1 MNLRTPTY
9 GHMNPKCRHMN
20 PKCGHMNWMP
30 HRVVII
36 GGGFAGL
43 TAARNLDQ
51 PGVDVTLIDRRNF
64 HLFQPL
70 LYQVATGALSPGEIS
85 APLRHVLSRQMN
97 TRVVLGEVTD
107 IHPSGNCVALSDGT
121 RFPYDTLVVATG
133 ATHHY
138 FGHPDWAQFA
148 PGLKSI
154 EDATEIRTRILM
166 AFERAETMP
175 AGMEREA
182 ELTFLIVGG
191 GPTGV
196 ELAGAIAEISR
207 DTLRRD
213 FRNID
218 PTAAKVYLVEGAPRL
233 LPGFPEDLST
243 RALRSLERLGV
254 QVLIGAMVTHIDSSG
269 VELGTNRI
277 PARTVLWAAGV
288 QASPLGKLLAERT
301 GAPLDAA
308 GRVEVDQ
315 WLCVPGHKT
324 ILVLGDLA
332 RIAQAGKL
340 VPGVAPAA
348 MQQGAYAAQVVL
360 ARASGRQPA
369 AFRYRNKGNLAT
381 IGRNRAVAELG
392 AFHFFG
398 YPAWL
403 LWLFI
408 HLLYIVSFENR
419 LLIAIQW
426 AFEYFTW
433 NRGARLITGQWHLPD
448 HPERTPK
455 ADSGTSRRSPDHSPP
470 QTHPES

>member
-1 MNLRTPTY
+1 
-9 GHMNPKCRHMN
+9 
-20 PKCGHMNWMP
+20 MP

-43 TAARNLDQ
+43 TAAKGLDK
-51 PGVDVTLIDRRNF
+51 PGIEVTLIDRRNF

-85 APLRHVLSRQMN
+85 APLRHVLSRQRN

-107 IHPSGNCVALSDGT
+107 IDPATREVSLSDG
-121 RFPYDTLVVATG
+121 RQLPWDSLLVATG

-138 FGHPDWAQFA
+138 FGHADWAEFA
-148 PGLKSI
+148 PGLKSV

-166 AFERAETMP
+166 AFETAENMP
-175 AGMEREA
+175 AGADREA
-182 ELTFLIVGG
+182 QLTFLIVGG

-218 PTAAKVYLVEGAPRL
+218 PSAAKVYLVEAAPRL
-233 LPGFPEDLST
+233 LPGFPQDLS
-243 RALRSLERLGV
+243 AKAQESLDRLGV
-254 QVLIGAMVTHIDSSG
+254 RVLTSAMVTDIDASG
-269 VELGTNRI
+269 VQLGSQRI
-277 PARTVLWAAGV
+277 PAHTILWAAGV
-288 QASPLGKLLAERT
+288 QASPLGKLLAGRT
-301 GAPLDAA
+301 GASLDAA
-308 GRVEVDQ
+308 GRVAVDEY
-315 WLCVPGHKT
+315 LFLPGHQN
-324 ILVLGDLA
+324 ILVIGDLA
-332 RIAQAGKL
+332 RVEQGGKL

-348 MQQGAYAAQVVL
+348 MQQGAYAARSVS
-360 ARASGRQPA
+360 ARVRGSKPEP
-369 AFRYRNKGNLAT
+369 FRYRNKGNLAT
-381 IGRNRAVAELG
+381 IGRNHAVAELG
-392 AFHFFG
+392 AFHISG

-408 HLLYIVSFENR
+408 HLLYIVGFENR

-433 NRGARLITGQWHLPD
+433 NRGARLITGQWRLPD
-448 HPERTPK
+448 RPERIPK
-455 ADSGTSRRSPDHSPP
+455 ADCDTSRRSPDHNPP
-470 QTHPES
+470 RTRPES

>member
-1 MNLRTPTY
+1 
-9 GHMNPKCRHMN
+9 
-20 PKCGHMNWMP
+20 MP

-43 TAARNLDQ
+43 SAAKGLNRPD
-51 PGVDVTLIDRRNF
+51 VEVTLIDRRNF

-85 APLRHVLSRQMN
+85 APLRHVLSRQRN

-107 IHPSGNCVALSDGT
+107 IDPATREVGLSDG
-121 RFPYDTLVVATG
+121 RQLPWDSLLVATG

-138 FGHPDWAQFA
+138 FGHADWAEFA

-166 AFERAETMP
+166 AFETAENMP
-175 AGMEREA
+175 AGADREA

-218 PTAAKVYLVEGAPRL
+218 PTAARVYLVEAASRL
-233 LPGFPEDLST
+233 LPGFPQDLS
-243 RALRSLERLGV
+243 AKAHESLNSLGV
-254 QVLIGAMVTHIDSSG
+254 LVLTDAMVTGIDAGG
-269 VELGTNRI
+269 VQLGSQRI
-277 PARTVLWAAGV
+277 AAHTILWAAGV
-288 QASPLGKLLAERT
+288 QASPLGKLLAGRT
-301 GAPLDAA
+301 GVSLDAA
-308 GRVEVDQ
+308 GRVAVDEY
-315 WLCVPGHKT
+315 LSLTGHED
-324 ILVLGDLA
+324 ILVIGDLA
-332 RIAQAGKL
+332 RVEQAGKL

-348 MQQGAYAAQVVL
+348 MQQGAYAARSVL
-360 ARASGRQPA
+360 ARVRGSKPEP
-369 AFRYRNKGNLAT
+369 FRYRNKGNLAT
-381 IGRNRAVAELG
+381 IGRKRAVAELG
-392 AFHFFG
+392 NFHFSG

-408 HLLYIVSFENR
+408 HLLYIVGFENR

-433 NRGARLITGQWHLPD
+433 NRGARLITGQWRLPD
-448 HPERTPK
+448 RPERIPK
-455 ADSGTSRRSPDHSPP
+455 ADCDTSRRSPDHNPP
-470 QTHPES
+470 RTHPE